1 MAVLALATVLALQQT
16 IGECPAALEVR
27 LEVEPAEAM
36 AMLALA
42 QVVAVEVILQI
53 HLVEMVAMVFPAAV
67 AVALELLRQ
76 ETTQVE
82 MAATD

>member
-16 IGECPAALEVR
+16 IGECLAALEVW
-27 LEVEPAEAM
+27 LEVEPAETM

-53 HLVEMVAMVFPAAV
+53 HLVEMAAMVFPAAE

-76 ETTQVE
+76 ETIQVE